1 MQFQSNTLID
11 KIWEN
16 MLKSEHI
23 NIWRILLALDN
34 AVWGGRPAS
43 RTSSTRKLPAL
54 VSFPWRATT
63 TPVNE

>member
-1 MQFQSNTLID
+1 MIKNLS
-11 KIWEN
+11 EV
-16 MLKSEHI
+16 LKYEHMT
-23 NIWRILLALDN
+23 IWRILPALDN

-43 RTSSTRKLPAL
+43 RTSPTRKLPAL